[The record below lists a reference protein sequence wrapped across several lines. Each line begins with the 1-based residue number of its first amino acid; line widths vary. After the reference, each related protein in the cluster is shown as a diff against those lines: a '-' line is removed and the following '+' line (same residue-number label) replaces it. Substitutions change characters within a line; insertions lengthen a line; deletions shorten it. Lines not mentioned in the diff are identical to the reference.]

1 MSSSV
6 NVDFTNTGTEIATIS
21 FTDHVGNPVGPIVR
35 ARNFSLNPVI
45 ANYTILCPQV
55 IRPNQVIRRKFEINF
70 SYFFTFAR
78 GRHEQTTTYV
88 YSSPLESNG

>member
-21 FTDHVGNPVGPIVR
+21 FTDHVGNAIGPI
-35 ARNFSLNPVI
+35 
-45 ANYTILCPQV
+45 V

-70 SYFFTFAR
+70 SYFFTFGR
-78 GRHEQTTTYV
+78 GRHEQTTTQNFTNNATVDVNKYFV
-88 YSSPLESNG
+88 

>member
-21 FTDHVGNPVGPIVR
+21 YTDHVGNPVGPI
-35 ARNFSLNPVI
+35 
-45 ANYTILCPQV
+45 V

-70 SYFFTFAR
+70 SYFFTFGR
-78 GRHEQTTTYV
+78 GRHEQTATYV
-88 YSSPLESNG
+88 YTSIASERQSNPSPSSAVKTLRTMLRLT